1 LIQENTGFTAQTCF
15 VVKDSKSKKKKKKKI
30 IREEKQEEIG
40 RGTLG

>member
-15 VVKDSKSKKKKKKKI
+15 VVKDSKSKKKKKKI